1 MEFVKTVGPLG
12 MIFIMF
18 SLGLN
23 LSYKDFFEVLKKPRN
38 LIVALICQMIM
49 LPLIGIIIISFF
61 PMQAEFQLGV
71 FLLLILPSAVM
82 SNYATKLVKG
92 NVALSITITSI
103 CGLISFI
110 TIPMF
115 LKIYAAFFSSVEFD
129 LNLLKFSVRMFLFIA
144 LPTFV
149 GILVRGNFRRFS
161 EQNNLKFDR
170 AALALFI
177 IILLVAIFTEQGNLG
192 GYFADAGAIAF
203 VVIISVSIPR
213 LLTTSGFIF
222 CIFSKTPDPTNPPL
236 KLTSELFSLFIP
248 IAELRAL
255 TPLSPT
261 MASVPWFILPVR
273 TKSAK
278 ALLSKLPSVIDLLIF
293 FILELPIPATLFAIT
308 SVISNP
314 TIPAEPKLATI
325 PGVNPVLVINFS
337 IPSSFSSLAFNFVI
351 APKVSAIALL
361 VINV

>member
-1 MEFVKTVGPLG
+1 MFFFVHKASEGIVEFVKTVGPLG

-38 LIVALICQMIM
+38 LIVALICQMVM

-103 CGLISFI
+103 CGLVSFI

-144 LPTFV
+144 FFLSFYFPF
-149 GILVRGNFRRFS
+149 LCLFRS
-161 EQNNLKFDR
+161 LHSKNLYQ
-170 AALALFI
+170 
-177 IILLVAIFTEQGNLG
+177 V
-192 GYFADAGAIAF
+192 
-203 VVIISVSIPR
+203 
-213 LLTTSGFIF
+213 
-222 CIFSKTPDPTNPPL
+222 
-236 KLTSELFSLFIP
+236 
-248 IAELRAL
+248 
-255 TPLSPT
+255 
-261 MASVPWFILPVR
+261 
-273 TKSAK
+273 
-278 ALLSKLPSVIDLLIF
+278 
-293 FILELPIPATLFAIT
+293 
-308 SVISNP
+308 
-314 TIPAEPKLATI
+314 
-325 PGVNPVLVINFS
+325 
-337 IPSSFSSLAFNFVI
+337 
-351 APKVSAIALL
+351 
-361 VINV
+361 

>member
-1 MEFVKTVGPLG
+1 MEFVKNVGPIG

-38 LIVALICQMIM
+38 LIVALICQMLM
-49 LPLIGIIIISFF
+49 LPFIGIVIISFF

-103 CGLISFI
+103 CGLVSFI
-110 TIPMF
+110 SIPIF

-149 GILVRGNFRRFS
+149 GILVRGNFKRFS

-170 AALALFI
+170 AALGLFI
-177 IILLVAIFTEQGNLG
+177 VILLVAIFNFLNSLYQ
-192 GYFADAGAIAF
+192 
-203 VVIISVSIPR
+203 S
-213 LLTTSGFIF
+213 TTSTLSNKSEDIIFVSKGTGLSSGFF
-222 CIFSKTPDPTNPPL
+222 KNFGKTQRLGFDLSLRKNKKNSKKGFKSSIL
-236 KLTSELFSLFIP
+236 KLSL
-248 IAELRAL
+248 
-255 TPLSPT
+255 
-261 MASVPWFILPVR
+261 
-273 TKSAK
+273 
-278 ALLSKLPSVIDLLIF
+278 
-293 FILELPIPATLFAIT
+293 
-308 SVISNP
+308 
-314 TIPAEPKLATI
+314 
-325 PGVNPVLVINFS
+325 
-337 IPSSFSSLAFNFVI
+337 SSCFRY
-351 APKVSAIALL
+351 
-361 VINV
+361 